1 MPGIYNMMTAPVH
14 ARTFKSGNSEA
25 VRLPKGLGFGNGK
38 DIRVE
43 REGGRVVLTE
53 IVDTAEQRRQM
64 VQLYEDLLAIGAPAD
79 SIQARDPFEFPERP
93 GLG

>member
-1 MPGIYNMMTAPVH
+1 MTAPVH

-25 VRLPKGLGFGNGK
+25 VRLPKGLGFGIGK
-38 DIRVE
+38 EIRVE

-53 IVDTAEQRRQM
+53 IVDTIEQRQQM
-64 VQLYEDLLAIGAPAD
+64 VQLYNDLLAIGAPSD
-79 SIQARDPFEFPERP
+79 GIQARDPFEFPERP